1 MAEPITDR
9 ANDLAAGVAD
19 AGRHTAASARNAGET
34 AASKVERAS
43 SKGASAI
50 RRGGRSG
57 SAAYDEAASEFD
69 GRMASIEDTIRQ
81 NPLAAAGAAL
91 VVGIFL
97 GRFVL

>member
-1 MAEPITDR
+1 MADPITDR
-9 ANDLAAGVAD
+9 ANDLASGVAD
-19 AGRHTAASARNAGET
+19 AGRSAASSARNAGDKV
-34 AASKVERAS
+34 ASGVESAS
-43 SKGASAI
+43 EKGASAI

-57 SAAYDEAASEFD
+57 SAAYDDAAADLD
-69 GRMASIEDTIRQ
+69 GRVSSIEDTIRQ

>member
-1 MAEPITDR
+1 MADPIADR
-9 ANDLAAGVAD
+9 ANDLASGVAET
-19 AGRHTAASARNAGET
+19 GRNTASTARNTGAKV
-34 AASKVERAS
+34 ASGVENAS
-43 SKGASAI
+43 EKGASAI

-57 SAAYDEAASEFD
+57 SAAYDDAAAELD
-69 GRMASIEDTIRQ
+69 GRVSSLEDTIRQ

>member
-9 ANDLAAGVAD
+9 ANDLADGVAD
-19 AGRHTAASARNAGET
+19 AGRKTAASARNAGET
-34 AASKVERAS
+34 AASKVESAS
-43 SKGASAI
+43 VKGASSI

-57 SAAYDEAASEFD
+57 SAAYDDVSAEIDERVS
-69 GRMASIEDTIRQ
+69 SLEDTIRQ